1 MTHSAE
7 KYEKELEEL
16 ELKAGGVFAVPTP
29 AGHKKRW
36 ERKKELVL
44 LEIAAASTP
53 SEKQRLELLLDELER
68 NKLVVTEKL
77 ALPNANR
84 PNQPCSED
92 NFGVSTS
99 L

>member
-1 MTHSAE
+1 MTPEAE

-16 ELKAGGVFAVPTP
+16 ELKAGGVFAVPTS

-36 ERKKELVL
+36 ERKKELVR

-53 SEKQRLELLLDELER
+53 SEKQRLERKLDELER
-68 NKLVVTEKL
+68 NELVVTEKL
-77 ALPNANR
+77 GRVLKGDEIVDDTGD
-84 PNQPCSED
+84 SE
-92 NFGVSTS
+92 FSVY